1 MPLLSFT
8 SRRSSKAS
16 LHTSSEPNQ
25 SSSKWDLLRQS
36 IRTPALSPLPKA
48 ITDQISTEIYEL
60 IIDHLRYTPAL
71 LACNLVCRSWAPRCK
86 HLLLERM
93 VCHPIPLV
101 AHGGFGSITCAVP
114 DPGGNGGIIY
124 VPKDG
129 IYRGT
134 TNGARRRLLFLH
146 DVSQIDLLPDSN
158 LVICLAGGTFMTMS
172 LSSLNSGT
180 LQDVHRISKHV
191 SCFTV
196 YRSTVVGERHRVCAL
211 KTSALSSTIKVYDV
225 SGNNTV
231 STLVN
236 AMELYIPL
244 ETYSVKFLSRTRLVA
259 AIKIIST
266 VRGGFELIDL
276 VTAETQSLLEPDDP
290 SHLHL
295 SLKKAKPITV
305 FRVDT
310 IFLLCYDKLA
320 FYIDRRGNMTRN
332 EIVMRWAQSANAFG
346 KLYYIFL
353 FIMINVVIVLH
364 MPYILAFC
372 DARVEVWN
380 IETGKMVQKI
390 PGPYYL
396 LSSPDLGER
405 VLSLS
410 LSSGDVTEIAFQK
423 RAVPSL

>member
-1 MPLLSFT
+1 MPLLSFA

-16 LHTSSEPNQ
+16 LRVHASFEPSQ

-36 IRTPALSPLPKA
+36 IRTPVLSPLPKA

-60 IIDHLRYTPAL
+60 IIDHLQNTPAL

-86 HLLLERM
+86 HLLLELM

-101 AHGGFGSITCAVP
+101 AHGGFGPITCAVS
-114 DPGGNGGIIY
+114 DPRGGSGIIY
-124 VPKDG
+124 GTKDG

-134 TNGARRRLLFLH
+134 TDGARRRLLSLQ
-146 DVSQIDLLPDSN
+146 DVSQIDLLPDAN

-180 LQDVHRISKHV
+180 LQEAAATRISKHV

-196 YRSTVVGERHRVCAL
+196 YRSTVAGERHRVCAL

-225 SGNNTV
+225 NGNNTV

-290 SHLHL
+290 SHLQL

-305 FRVDT
+305 FRVDS

-320 FYIDRRGNMTRN
+320 FYIDRRGNMTRT
-332 EIVMRWAQSANAFG
+332 ELVMRWGQPADAFA
-346 KLYYIFL
+346 F
-353 FIMINVVIVLH
+353 H

-372 DARVEVWN
+372 DARVEAWN

-390 PGPYYL
+390 PGPHYL
-396 LSSPDLGER
+396 LNSPDWGER
-405 VLSLS
+405 VLDLS
-410 LSSGDVTEIAFQK
+410 PASGHVTEIAFHK
-423 RAVPSL
+423 RAVPSS